1 MIATAESL
9 ATPETLEVISEEPAG
24 PVLRDET
31 EVIRIAQALSD
42 PSRVSIVTYL
52 LSDDEL
58 NVTEI
63 CNRLDQSQPA
73 VSHHLKRLRETRVL
87 TMRRDGKCNFYSLND
102 TCSDLVRSLMLV

>member
-9 ATPETLEVISEEPAG
+9 STPETREVTSEAPAG

-73 VSHHLKRLRETRVL
+73 VSHHLKRLRA
-87 TMRRDGKCNFYSLND
+87 
-102 TCSDLVRSLMLV
+102 

>member
-1 MIATAESL
+1 MIATIETLAVDTL
-9 ATPETLEVISEEPAG
+9 ATPVDESRPI
-24 PVLRDET
+24 LRDEA

-42 PSRVSIVTYL
+42 PSRVTIISHL

-102 TCSDLVRSLMLV
+102 SCADLVRSLMLV